1 MWKVTLRGVWGK
13 KIRFLLTGL
22 AVILGVAFMVGTLVF
37 TDTTR
42 ATFDDLFS
50 NVNRGTDTVVR
61 GKKAFDSNFGEQRA
75 KVPEGVVRVVQGVE
89 GVRAAEGG
97 VQTYAQLVKKDG
109 KALTT
114 GGAPNLG
121 FNYPRVAE
129 LNPFVLQPGSQAP
142 ETADEIVI
150 DAGSARATGYGVGD
164 SVTVLTLEKPKQYRI
179 TGVGK
184 FGTVDSP
191 GGATVVLFTQAEAQR
206 VAGVP
211 GQFDIVSV
219 VGDSGVSQV
228 VLAERIRRALT
239 DPNVEVLTGA
249 AYTKETQDQIAKS
262 FQFFNT
268 FLFVFAGVALF
279 VGVFLIYNTFTIV
292 VTQRLRELALLR
304 ALGAKQGQIVRSV
317 LLESV
322 VVGML
327 ASIAGIVVGIG
338 LSQVLKAGLSAAG
351 IDLPSSGIVVL
362 PNTVITGLVVGL
374 AITVLSSIVPA
385 VRAGR
390 IPPMAALREGGVE
403 ASRRNGR
410 FGVALGR
417 LITGGVIT
425 AIGASALLVGLFATP
440 ENAIAYVGAGAI
452 IIFVGVFVLAPT
464 FARPLSRAL
473 GAAPVGALVAAV
485 AVLLGAG
492 GVGLLIG
499 GGLNARRLGGQLV
512 LVLVAAAMLGGV
524 AVLMFRAGRSAF
536 TMAGGLGR
544 QNAMRSPRR
553 TAATASALM
562 IGVALVAFIAVFAQ
576 SIKASTGKIVDDA
589 FRADLVVAA
598 ANFQAGLSPT
608 LAEQI
613 GAQPEVAVAAA
624 LRIGV
629 ARVDGS
635 PGLIGA
641 GDPVKIA
648 EAFNLS
654 STGNFVGLTSQGLAV
669 ADSTMKTKGWNVG
682 DMVPVLFARTGEREF
697 RIEATYKAG
706 AIGIAGPPVNYFMS
720 NAAYAANFPPSGD
733 LQIAIILAP
742 GVSDQ
747 RAKEVIAPIVDQY
760 PSAELQD
767 QTGYKRAQ
775 EAQINQLV
783 NLIFGLLA
791 LAILI
796 AVLGIANT
804 LGLSIYERRS
814 EIGLLRAVGMTR
826 AQLRDAIRWESVIVA
841 LFGTVLGFVVG
852 VFFGWAVVQALKE
865 DGISTLAIPYTTL
878 GVVVIL
884 AVLSGILAAVI
895 PARRAA
901 RMKVLDA
908 IASK

>member
-13 KIRFLLTGL
+13 KLRFLLTGL

-42 ATFDDLFS
+42 ATFNDLFS
-50 NVNRGTDTVVR
+50 NVNRGTDAVVR

-75 KVPEGVVRVVQGVE
+75 KVPESVLTQVRGVP
-89 GVRAAEGG
+89 GVRDAEGG

-109 KALTT
+109 KALKT

-121 FNYPRVAE
+121 FNYPLVPE
-129 LNPFVLQPGSQAP
+129 LNPFVLEPGGKAP
-142 ETADEIVI
+142 ATADEIVI
-150 DAGSARATGYGVGD
+150 DAGSARSTGYRVGD
-164 SVTVLTLEKPKQYRI
+164 AVTVLTLQAPKQYRI
-179 TGVGK
+179 TGIGK

-191 GGATVVLFTQAEAQR
+191 GGATVVLFTQREAQR
-206 VAGVP
+206 VAGLP

-219 VGDSGVSQV
+219 VGDRGVSQT
-228 VLAERIRRALT
+228 VLAERIRRVVT
-239 DPNVEVLTGA
+239 EPNLEVLTGA

-268 FLFVFAGVALF
+268 FLYVFAGVALF

-292 VTQRLRELALLR
+292 VAQRLRELALLR
-304 ALGAKQGQIVRSV
+304 AIGAKQGQVVRSV

-322 VVGML
+322 VVGL
-327 ASIAGIVVGIG
+327 VASAVGIIVGIG
-338 LSQVLKAGLSAAG
+338 LSQVLKAGLGIAG

-362 PNTVITGLVVGL
+362 PSTIVIGFVVGL
-374 AITVLSSIVPA
+374 VITVLSSIVPA

-390 IPPMAALREGGVE
+390 IAPMAALRDGGAE
-403 ASRRNGR
+403 PERRNGR

-417 LITGGVIT
+417 LIVGLIIT
-425 AIGASALLVGLFATP
+425 AIGAATLLVGLFAKP
-440 ENAIAYVGAGAI
+440 DNAIAYVGAGAI
-452 IIFVGVFVLAPT
+452 VVFVGVFVLAPT
-464 FARPLSRAL
+464 FARSLSRAL
-473 GAAPVGALVAAV
+473 GAAPVGAIVMVL

-492 GVGLLIG
+492 GVALIVG
-499 GGLNARRLGGQLV
+499 SVLNLARLGVQVILLLV
-512 LVLVAAAMLGGV
+512 LAGVVIAA
-524 AVLMFRAGRSAF
+524 AVLMFRSGRAAF

-613 GAQPEVAVAAA
+613 SALPEVKVAAA
-624 LRIGV
+624 LRVGV

-635 PGLIGA
+635 ARLIGA
-641 GDPVKIA
+641 GNPGKTA

-654 STGNFVGLTSQGLAV
+654 STGDFAGLTPRGIAV
-669 ADSTMKTKGWNVG
+669 ADTTMKNKGWNLG
-682 DMVPVLFARTGEREF
+682 DTVTVLFAQTGQQTF
-697 RIEATYKAG
+697 IIEATYKAG
-706 AIGIAGPPVNYFMS
+706 AIGIAGPPINFFMS

-742 GVSDQ
+742 GVT
-747 RAKEVIAPIVDQY
+747 AKQANAVIAPIVDRY

-767 QTGYKRAQ
+767 QTGYKQAQ
-775 EAQINQLV
+775 AKQINQVV

-791 LAILI
+791 LASFL

-804 LGLSIYERRS
+804 L
-814 EIGLLRAVGMTR
+814 
-826 AQLRDAIRWESVIVA
+826 
-841 LFGTVLGFVVG
+841 
-852 VFFGWAVVQALKE
+852 
-865 DGISTLAIPYTTL
+865 
-878 GVVVIL
+878 
-884 AVLSGILAAVI
+884 
-895 PARRAA
+895 
-901 RMKVLDA
+901 
-908 IASK
+908 